1 MITLFHAPKTRS
13 SRFVWLLEE
22 IGEPYAIQTVRL
34 ALRNDGKPDTANPHP
49 HGKVPALNHNSE
61 TIYESAAIALYLS
74 DAFPKANVG
83 PAVGHRKR
91 GRYLTWL
98 AYYAGVVEP
107 AFLSKALNLPAA
119 TPQMGWVNAD
129 EVMVVVNDAL
139 NKGPFLLGDEFS
151 AADVLYGSSFIL
163 FMGSPLLPATPLLT
177 DYCDRLKARPAYAR
191 ALEKDDAEM
200 KDDERNYQS

>member
-13 SRFVWLLEE
+13 SRFIWLLEE
-22 IGEPYAIQTVRL
+22 IGEPFAVQTVRL
-34 ALRNDGKPDTANPHP
+34 AARNEGKRDPENPHP

-107 AFLSKALNLPAA
+107 AFLSKALNLPAPTA
-119 TPQMGWVNAD
+119 QMGWVNAD
-129 EVMVVVNDAL
+129 EVMRVVTGAL
-139 NKGPFLLGDEFS
+139 DKGPYLLGDEFS

-177 DYCDRLKARPAYAR
+177 EYCERMKTRPAWKR
-191 ALEKDDAEM
+191 ALDADDAEM